1 MLKTKKSRRVTGSK
15 RKQHKRSWILDPS
28 DQAAGPVKKPKL
40 AQALKTV
47 DNKELKS
54 TGFWLNQVFLVLST
68 IFGVYLAAQSGL
80 EQALK
85 FDSYSKMEDNFYL
98 RTSLYD
104 EVNDNVTNIR
114 AYAARLAKIPPS
126 SEMQYHKP
134 TLEKYIWQTMQ
145 YSPTTLETPS
155 IFLTQIRRFYSRS
168 EFVINAALKRQMS
181 ARQASIELNRITDI
195 IEKQTLPKLQASALH
210 LQQELKQNDIIIGS
224 LKDSSH
230 AK

>member
-1 MLKTKKSRRVTGSK
+1 MEPTQPTSEDRAPT
-15 RKQHKRSWILDPS
+15 P
-28 DQAAGPVKKPKL
+28 KPKL
-40 AQALKTV
+40 AEALKTV

-85 FDSYSKMEDNFYL
+85 FDTYSKMEDNFYL

-104 EVNDNVTNIR
+104 EVKDNAANVR
-114 AYAARLAKIPPS
+114 AYAERLAKSPPS

-134 TLEKYIWQTMQ
+134 NLEQYIWQTMQ

-155 IFLTQIRRFYSRS
+155 IFLTQIRRFYSRA
-168 EFVINAALKRQMS
+168 EFVIEAALKRQMS
-181 ARQASIELNRITDI
+181 ARQASLELNKIADI
-195 IEKQTLPKLQASALH
+195 IELQTLPKLQTSALN
-210 LQQELKQNDIIIGS
+210 LQEELKKNDIIIGS
-224 LKDSSH
+224 LKDTNN
-230 AK
+230 AN

>member
-1 MLKTKKSRRVTGSK
+1 MEPIQPAHQTTSKT
-15 RKQHKRSWILDPS
+15 
-28 DQAAGPVKKPKL
+28 AKPNL
-40 AQALKTV
+40 TQALKTV

-54 TGFWLNQVFLVLST
+54 TSFWLNQVFLVLST

-85 FDSYSKMEDNFYL
+85 FDTYNKMEDNFYL

-104 EVNDNVTNIR
+104 EVKDNAANVRI
-114 AYAARLAKIPPS
+114 YAARLAKSPPS
-126 SEMQYHKP
+126 SEMEYHKP

-155 IFLTQIRRFYSRS
+155 MFLTQTRRFYSRA
-168 EFVINAALKRQMS
+168 EFVIEAALERKMS
-181 ARQASIELNRITDI
+181 ARQASIELNKIVDI
-195 IEKQTLPKLQASALH
+195 IEQQTLPQLKSSALN

-224 LKDSSH
+224 LKETDN
-230 AK
+230 AN

>member
-1 MLKTKKSRRVTGSK
+1 MEPIHNSQPSTVTTN
-15 RKQHKRSWILDPS
+15 
-28 DQAAGPVKKPKL
+28 KPKL
-40 AQALKTV
+40 ANALKTV

-104 EVNDNVTNIR
+104 EVNDNAHNVR
-114 AYAARLAKIPPS
+114 AYAARLAKSPPS

-168 EFVINAALKRQMS
+168 EFIIEAAHKRQMS
-181 ARQASIELNRITDI
+181 ARQASIELNNITDI
-195 IEKQTLPKLQASALH
+195 IEKQTLPQLQASALH

-224 LKDSSH
+224 LKDFDN
-230 AK
+230 AN

>member
-1 MLKTKKSRRVTGSK
+1 MEPTHNTQPATVTAN
-15 RKQHKRSWILDPS
+15 Q
-28 DQAAGPVKKPKL
+28 PKL
-40 AQALKTV
+40 ANALKTV
-47 DNKELKS
+47 DNRELKS

-104 EVNDNVTNIR
+104 EVKDNAINIR
-114 AYAARLAKIPPS
+114 AYAARLAKSPPS
-126 SEMQYHKP
+126 SEMEYHKP

-155 IFLTQIRRFYSRS
+155 IFLTQIRRFYSRA
-168 EFVINAALKRQMS
+168 EFVMAATIKRQMS
-181 ARQASIELNRITDI
+181 SRQASIELNKITDI
-195 IEKQTLPKLQASALH
+195 IEKQTLPQLQASAVH
-210 LQQELKQNDIIIGS
+210 LQQQLKQNDIIIGS
-224 LKDSSH
+224 LKEADN
-230 AK
+230 AN